1 MAFLE
6 NSVSVSVKENISQ
19 FVDGENILCKYKKN
33 ILCKNSL
40 HRITEAQK

>member
-19 FVDGENILCKYKKN
+19 FVDGENIVYKYKKN
-33 ILCKNSL
+33 VLGTNSL